1 MKQPH
6 QNNTALVK
14 AYLFARTGLALLLW
28 GMFFLAVPG
37 PILASS
43 FPDLYFWTSAAY
55 FAICLLTL
63 IFTSP
68 ATLEYSF
75 NRLAACLII
84 DVVALL
90 ILIHASGGIDS
101 GLGYLLLIFTAI
113 AGVLIRGQMGIAFAA
128 MTSLLVMGETLY
140 LHQLGEADSKTIVS
154 AGFLGILLFTT
165 AYAFQALSEKVRTS
179 HLEAVA
185 QARVAEH
192 LQKLAQAIVARMRTG
207 IVVVGPEG
215 KLELINESARQLL
228 DMAQQSSYDGLLIDE
243 VPALQE
249 VAKNWH
255 QNITNGPPQIVD
267 LRAGV
272 QARMS
277 ESVVDLGKSTRTV
290 LYLEDHRVMTQQAQ
304 QLKLASLGRL
314 TARIAH
320 EVRNPLG
327 AISHAA
333 QLLAESPDIADSD
346 KRLTEIIYQH
356 SHRVNQIIESTL
368 ALSRRKE
375 PRPETLDLNL
385 WLPRFITQFKAG
397 KDVDVTLEISEGPHL
412 IKIDPTHL
420 YQILTNLLDN
430 GARYSRESTGEPKMT
445 LALRKMH
452 NDDTSYLEVID
463 YGKGISNEHIEHI
476 FDPFYTTEESGSGL
490 GLYIC
495 KELCEIN
502 QASLHYHR
510 ASDSQSCFR
519 IDFSHHQRMF

>member
-1 MKQPH
+1 MTQPQQH
-6 QNNTALVK
+6 NTALIKV
-14 AYLFARTGLALLLW
+14 YLYARTGLALLLW
-28 GMFFLAVPG
+28 GLFFLEFPG
-37 PILASS
+37 PVLGAS
-43 FPDLYFWTSAAY
+43 FPNLHFWTSTGY
-55 FAICLLTL
+55 LGVCVLTL

-68 ATLEYSF
+68 TTLEYSF
-75 NRLAACLII
+75 NRLVSYLII
-84 DVVALL
+84 DVIALL
-90 ILIHASGGIDS
+90 TLIHASGGIDS

-113 AGVLIRGQMGIAFAA
+113 AGVLIRGQLGIAFAA
-128 MTSLLVMGETLY
+128 MTSLLVMGETFYLY
-140 LHQLGEADSKTIVS
+140 QLAQADSKTIVS
-154 AGFLGILLFTT
+154 AGFLGVLLFTT
-165 AYAFQALSEKVRTS
+165 AYAFQALSEKVHAS
-179 HLEAVA
+179 HLEALA

-192 LQKLAQAIVARMRTG
+192 LQKLANVIVARMRTG
-207 IVVVGPEG
+207 IVVIGPEG

-228 DMAQQSSYDGLLIDE
+228 DMAQQDSYNGLQIDA
-243 VPALQE
+243 VPALKE

-255 QNITNGPPQIVD
+255 QNIANGPPQIID

-277 ESVVDLGKSTRTV
+277 ESVIDLGKSARTV

-333 QLLAESPDIADSD
+333 QLLAESPDIVDSD
-346 KRLTEIIYQH
+346 KRLTEIIHQH

-375 PRPETLDLNL
+375 PRPETLDLGL

-397 KDVDVTLEISEGPHL
+397 KDVDVTLEISAGGHP

-430 GARYSRESTGEPKMT
+430 GARYSRESTGESKVT

-463 YGKGISNEHIEHI
+463 YGKGIADEHIGHI

-502 QASLHYHR
+502 QASLHYR
-510 ASDSQSCFR
+510 RTANSQSCFR